1 LALSIFYHQY
11 DDTFKPQT
19 MQNWGPTKHVKERP
33 TARLGHTAFIA
44 DDKGYLLP
52 GLKRGSAWSDFKGTW
67 DLPDRI
73 PLQRPLNATART
85 AVGVNR
91 LQSWGFYPQRS
102 DGSQPHR
109 GSKSTDTLQ
118 DTGEQVRPTQTHE
131 QDAAP
136 SSAAEAQPVS
146 QNHLVTVSE
155 RAASQSSAAEE
166 KPALRPVEEAAGQ
179 HHHPPSRDQ

>member
-1 LALSIFYHQY
+1 MSSNYSANQY

-118 DTGEQVRPTQTHE
+118 DTGEQTSRDVQE